1 MGVTKRRIGTLVC
14 ISFLNKIKITI
25 IINSP
30 VQVVKL
36 KKKDLI
42 IGALVYVSLTVN
54 KIKEKIIIKLNLPE
68 CRSTK
73 LQT

>member
-1 MGVTKRRIGTLVC
+1 MH
-14 ISFLNKIKITI
+14 FLNTIKITI

-42 IGALVYVSLTVN
+42 IGVLVYISLTVN
-54 KIKEKIIIKLNLPE
+54 KIKEKIIIKINFPE